1 MWLGVVE
8 EDCAG
13 VGSDAVLVAH
23 GRVDGAVQG
32 AEGDLSPDQSARLPE
47 LREEIHAVEIQ
58 MIQIIYFHRNH
69 RFVKFQFHCVSHSP
83 GRTPGC
89 KEVDDDG
96 AAGDDIGEVSG
107 DEGLHGAGLRRQ
119 PRELDHVLDI
129 VLAVVQLPAAAQLE
143 QRPARELGDVEVAA
157 DLGQLGAV
165 HLAQPLP
172 RDEGGNL
179 LEVETVSDVA
189 IDEVY
194 QPRRPHVI
202 VQPPS
207 HLTECFFCCEFWDLR
222 KVL

>member
-1 MWLGVVE
+1 M
-8 EDCAG
+8 
-13 VGSDAVLVAH
+13 LVAH
-23 GRVDGAVQG
+23 GRVDGAVQA

-47 LREEIHAVEIQ
+47 LREEIHAEEMQ
-58 MIQIIYFHRNH
+58 MIQIIFTDLSSFN
-69 RFVKFQFHCVSHSP
+69 FIDIHSP

-189 IDEVY
+189 IDEVN

-202 VQPPS
+202 IQPPS

-222 KVL
+222 EVLQDLKCFV